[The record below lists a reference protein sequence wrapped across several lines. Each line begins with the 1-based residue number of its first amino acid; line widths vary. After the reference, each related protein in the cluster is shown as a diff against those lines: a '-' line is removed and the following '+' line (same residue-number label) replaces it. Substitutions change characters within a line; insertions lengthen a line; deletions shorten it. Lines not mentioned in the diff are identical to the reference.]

1 MYFLKT
7 TFLKTSLFCSLPCL
21 VDKYSTRNPSLIC
34 EQIGSLVIV
43 FAIFQKPSC
52 QDVSNSISDEQ
63 SSISSIPAN
72 TTDLFQDA
80 LVNYYSHLMNQ
91 VHQNIVQMGI
101 LRVLQ
106 NQQGK
111 YRIRVNAAPGFYFSI
126 WVFGWGLIQKV
137 LQKVDFLS
145 KKWGCIQEK
154 PQKLDFSQYLGLNS
168 RVGLQ

>member
-1 MYFLKT
+1 MSISNGFSAQLPKT
-7 TFLKTSLFCSLPCL
+7 RVSHFGFGFENKPFCRLPCL
-21 VDKYSTRNPSLIC
+21 VDLHLTRNPSLIC
-34 EQIGSLVIV
+34 EQIGPLVIV

-52 QDVSNSISDEQ
+52 QDVSNSIPDEQ
-63 SSISSIPAN
+63 SSISSIPTN

-111 YRIRVNAAPGFYFSI
+111 
-126 WVFGWGLIQKV
+126 
-137 LQKVDFLS
+137 
-145 KKWGCIQEK
+145 
-154 PQKLDFSQYLGLNS
+154 
-168 RVGLQ
+168 